1 MALTELQIPTKAEF
15 YRDMRSLANLI
26 AQQKLKYQE
35 AADFINRVQ
44 SADLDAMGVPAGQI
58 RTDLVDLKN
67 VLNEL
72 VSYYNGNAVT
82 PAKNPDTV
90 VDSLRTM
97 IIV

>member
-44 SADLDAMGVPAGQI
+44 AADLDAMGVPAGQI